1 MRQRVWRKLVK
12 SWSGDAVEKEI
23 RECGFSSSL
32 SFVEDVSNVGFR
44 ATRDQV
50 DSNGQSPALVFSLA

>member
-1 MRQRVWRKLVK
+1 MK